1 MAEDYYGGNDGTTA
15 NESPESSSEAPDT
28 GGSSDKMG
36 AETSLLP
43 KSMFQ
48 GKDLAPGDICK
59 IRVVKSYGDE
69 VEVMYEKSDSKDN
82 ADANEP
88 DADDADHMAAFDKQ
102 MEG

>member
-15 NESPESSSEAPDT
+15 NESPESSSESPDT

-48 GKDLAPGDICK
+48 GKDLEPGHVCK
-59 IRVVKSYGDE
+59 IRIVKSYGDE
-69 VEVMYEKSDSKDN
+69 VEVMYEKSDSKDS
-82 ADANEP
+82 AEP

>member
-15 NESPESSSEAPDT
+15 NESPESSSETPDT

-48 GKDLAPGDICK
+48 GKDLAPGHVCK
-59 IRVVKSYGDE
+59 IRVVKDYGDE
-69 VEVMYEKSDSKDN
+69 IEVQWAGD
-82 ADANEP
+82 DATSSNEP
-88 DADDADHMAAFDKQ
+88 EGDESASSAFDKRFSAS
-102 MEG
+102 EE